1 VAGVG
6 DIQAVGCMINEG
18 INIFYII
25 CKVEDKPLDC
35 QVISLGAMIFIAA
48 KKFIMKIAS
57 VIFKYLNYFA

>member
-48 KKFIMKIAS
+48 KKFIMKITS
-57 VIFKYLNYFA
+57 Q